1 MFICHLNINSTISYN
16 RTTSEHMFT
25 RLLITYPYIPPPHT
39 PTHFLVHTQLQTD
52 IQTQLNPILSIIFFR
67 STEHDTTTKKPVDI
81 TTTKNID
88 ENHGKNENDQNGMS
102 PTTIA
107 LIIIAVILSVVIITV
122 AIVVIC
128 LKLRQ
133 KGPLL
138 GKAHGKTS
146 Y

>member
-1 MFICHLNINSTISYN
+1 M
-16 RTTSEHMFT
+16 
-25 RLLITYPYIPPPHT
+25 
-39 PTHFLVHTQLQTD
+39 
-52 IQTQLNPILSIIFFR
+52 
-67 STEHDTTTKKPVDI
+67 DI

-88 ENHGKNENDQNGMS
+88 ENRGKNENDQNGMF

-107 LIIIAVILSVVIITV
+107 LIIIAVILSVVFITV

>member
-1 MFICHLNINSTISYN
+1 M
-16 RTTSEHMFT
+16 
-25 RLLITYPYIPPPHT
+25 
-39 PTHFLVHTQLQTD
+39 
-52 IQTQLNPILSIIFFR
+52 
-67 STEHDTTTKKPVDI
+67 DI

-122 AIVVIC
+122 AIVAIVVIC

-133 KGPLL
+133 KGPLF
-138 GKAHGKTS
+138 GKAHGKIS

>member
-1 MFICHLNINSTISYN
+1 M
-16 RTTSEHMFT
+16 
-25 RLLITYPYIPPPHT
+25 
-39 PTHFLVHTQLQTD
+39 
-52 IQTQLNPILSIIFFR
+52 
-67 STEHDTTTKKPVDI
+67 DI

-102 PTTIA
+102 PTIA

-133 KGPLL
+133 KGPLF
-138 GKAHGKTS
+138 GKHMVRYHIELSEIK
-146 Y
+146 